1 MNRDPFEILEKIFAA
16 LEKDHA
22 YTMNEL
28 SKATGVHYVT
38 IKRYIRLIETVK
50 KEPELEVIKTRHS
63 IILRLK
69 K

>member
-1 MNRDPFEILEKIFAA
+1 MNRDPFEILEKIFEA
-16 LEKDHA
+16 LEKNNA

-38 IKRYIRLIETVK
+38 IRRYIKLIETVR
-50 KEPELEVIKTRHS
+50 KEPELEIIKTRHS

-69 K
+69 R